1 MILTSHENGMNCPPW
16 LCPASIRSNCCFAI
30 SVGSVLCEKYG
41 ETLVA
46 CVLGGIV
53 VVWGL
58 GLYFFVDGLVIDPE
72 DIEPVIDFNAFVS
85 E

>member
-1 MILTSHENGMNCPPW
+1 MAVSCKHQVKLLFCDLRWFRP
-16 LCPASIRSNCCFAI
+16 
-30 SVGSVLCEKYG
+30 VLEKYG